1 MSATPSS
8 NPSSTPSSTPD
19 ATELEKRN
27 RLFWHSR
34 RGMREL
40 DLLLVP
46 FVQEAYPELTPEDQ
60 LRYEAFLK
68 MEDQDLYNILMQR
81 VDITD
86 PELARIVGLILAH
99 NRQQN

>member
-1 MSATPSS
+1 MIDQAH
-8 NPSSTPSSTPD
+8 
-19 ATELEKRN
+19 LN

-46 FVQEAYPELTPEDQ
+46 FVQEAYTALEPADQ

-68 MEDQDLYNILMQR
+68 LEDQDMFNLLMQQ
-81 VDITD
+81 VEATEPD
-86 PELARIVGLILAH
+86 LARIIGLILAH
-99 NRQQN
+99 AGRVQSAS

>member
-1 MSATPSS
+1 MTDQAH
-8 NPSSTPSSTPD
+8 
-19 ATELEKRN
+19 LN

-46 FVQEAYPELTPEDQ
+46 FVQEVYPTLEPSDQ

-68 MEDQDLYNILMQR
+68 LEDQDMFNLLMQQ
-81 VDITD
+81 VQATEPD
-86 PELARIVGLILAH
+86 LARIINLILGH
-99 NRQQN
+99 VGRH